1 MAKKK
6 TRRQTSPSGTPKELQ
21 RTLNRLDRE
30 LLKLLNQRAKTHRQ
44 LDATGELASSTSRDA
59 IERAVESN
67 KGPLPEQ
74 TIEAVFR
81 ELRSGCQ
88 SLKKKL
94 KVAYLGPPYS
104 YSHVAAIKR
113 FGQSHELIP
122 VGTIAA
128 VFESLN
134 RNQCQFGIVPI
145 ENSTDGRVADT
156 LDMFARMPIKIC
168 GEGNLRIHHFLLSR
182 SERAEINEIYSK
194 PQALSQCREW
204 LALHMPGVRLVE
216 MTSTA
221 AAARLATEKGGAAA
235 IASLQAGVH
244 YGLQPVAANIEDNK
258 HNITR
263 FAIIGDETPTRTGC
277 DKTSLMFQISHQSG
291 ALADVMSIFKR
302 SRLNLTWIESFPMS
316 GAPNEYLFFVE
327 LEGHQH
333 DPKVKRSLASLERKT
348 VRLNILGSY
357 GISQAVE

>member
-134 RNQCQFGIVPI
+134 RNQCQFGI
-145 ENSTDGRVADT
+145 
-156 LDMFARMPIKIC
+156 
-168 GEGNLRIHHFLLSR
+168 
-182 SERAEINEIYSK
+182 
-194 PQALSQCREW
+194 
-204 LALHMPGVRLVE
+204 
-216 MTSTA
+216 
-221 AAARLATEKGGAAA
+221 
-235 IASLQAGVH
+235 
-244 YGLQPVAANIEDNK
+244 
-258 HNITR
+258 IT
-263 FAIIGDETPTRTGC
+263 
-277 DKTSLMFQISHQSG
+277 
-291 ALADVMSIFKR
+291 
-302 SRLNLTWIESFPMS
+302 
-316 GAPNEYLFFVE
+316 FV
-327 LEGHQH
+327 
-333 DPKVKRSLASLERKT
+333 
-348 VRLNILGSY
+348 
-357 GISQAVE
+357 